1 MEQTRKLQDLEINQK
16 YTALGRREINT
27 SFGKT
32 YILKVRDAN
41 DNEFQLF
48 STRSITI
55 YIDKESPKSPFEFVV
70 TEGDKGK
77 YVTIENYDHSANKF
91 IPF

>member
-1 MEQTRKLQDLEINQK
+1 MEQARKLQDLEINQK
-16 YTALGRREINT
+16 YTAIGRKEINT
-27 SFGKT
+27 KFGKS

-48 STRSITI
+48 STKSITT
-55 YIDKESPKSPFEFVV
+55 YIDEELPKNPFEFVV
-70 TEGDKGK
+70 KEGDKGK
-77 YVTIENYDHSANKF
+77 YATIENYIHPANKF